1 MPPII
6 ENKDHAVIGIVAAV
20 IISIIVIIKLIW
32 INLKKHCIGQ
42 ILMSYMML
50 FIMLLKYNFFVF
62 KYIKKLFYI
71 ICDFW
76 HWYNIQKDN

>member
-32 INLKKHCIGQ
+32 VNLKSI
-42 ILMSYMML
+42 
-50 FIMLLKYNFFVF
+50 V
-62 KYIKKLFYI
+62 
-71 ICDFW
+71 
-76 HWYNIQKDN
+76 